1 MAEGKTEVHRVG
13 VFSGGGRPK
22 EKGQCQNW
30 EMTSTQGIDKLA
42 NTLGIQKH
50 LSEDGIMTTERE
62 TLVLAHG
69 FNSLKYI
76 PTRTH
81 TYTHYIHV
89 YE

>member
-1 MAEGKTEVHRVG
+1 MEEGKTEVHRVG
-13 VFSGGGRPK
+13 AFSGGGCPK
-22 EKGQCQNW
+22 DKGQCQNW
-30 EMTSTQGIDKLA
+30 EMISTQGIGKLA

-69 FNSLKYI
+69 FNRLKYI

-81 TYTHYIHV
+81 IYAIHTYI
-89 YE
+89 